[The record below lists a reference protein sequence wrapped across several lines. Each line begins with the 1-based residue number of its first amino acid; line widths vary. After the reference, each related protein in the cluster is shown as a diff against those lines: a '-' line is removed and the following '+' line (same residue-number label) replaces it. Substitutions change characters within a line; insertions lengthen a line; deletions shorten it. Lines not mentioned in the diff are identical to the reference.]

1 MPQLPPWVSYLQA
14 LAVPIIGAIIAL
26 FSVWIAARQM
36 WIAQRKL
43 DHDIFY
49 MQYEKRF
56 AVYEATRKV
65 LANVFHGNLSDDDI
79 RVYGLCTLD
88 AQFLFDDDEVYKYL
102 NKLCQRVAGWN
113 YARLRSEQLP
123 TGEEKD
129 EFERITKENLH
140 WIIQQG
146 DEKTGFAVKFAP
158 FLRAYKPVKRPWWLR
173 WPV

>member
-88 AQFLFDDDEVYKYL
+88 AQFLFDDDEVT
-102 NKLCQRVAGWN
+102 NISINFV
-113 YARLRSEQLP
+113 SEWPDGIML
-123 TGEEKD
+123 GCG
-129 EFERITKENLH
+129 RNSC
-140 WIIQQG
+140 
-146 DEKTGFAVKFAP
+146 
-158 FLRAYKPVKRPWWLR
+158 LRAKRKTNLR
-173 WPV
+173 E